1 MRSQSHGSP
10 QGKPQDPLTLTCP
23 ADIVAALPY
32 LVPGP
37 PDPGIVVLALTEDGR
52 VHSVLQA
59 DLDRVEEASS
69 AELRAVSAVEHTA
82 AARCGEL
89 LVVAFGPP
97 ERVLPDINALLWA
110 ALERS
115 VTVLDAFRVW
125 EGRYW
130 SHTCPEPGCC
140 PPEGR
145 PLETDRSTAPADA
158 VLRGIVPVAQL
169 LSGTEDRVR
178 AVLGPAEE
186 AALALVAARVEEI
199 EAAER
204 ARPCGP
210 GPEAGLAA
218 VRSAVRAE
226 WEGAH
231 VTGHAELAELGVYL
245 ACVRVR
251 DEAWARITERSAPV
265 HERLWAR
272 VVRHVPARLRAAP
285 ASLLAVA
292 AWQRDD
298 VPLASAALE
307 AALDADPDY
316 SMALL
321 MRRALD
327 WGLPVERWREAAP
340 LRSRDLEP
348 WGGE

>member
-1 MRSQSHGSP
+1 MRSQSHGFP
-10 QGKPQDPLTLTCP
+10 QGDPQGPLTLTCP

-37 PDPGIVVLALTEDGR
+37 PDPGIVVLALAEGGR

-69 AELRAVSAVEHTA
+69 TELRAVSAVEHAA

-97 ERVLPDINALLWA
+97 ERVVPDIDALLRA
-110 ALERS
+110 APERN

-130 SHTCPEPGCC
+130 SHTCPGPGCC

-169 LSGTEDRVR
+169 LSGTEARVR
-178 AVLGPAEE
+178 AVLGPVEE
-186 AALALVAARVEEI
+186 AALALVAARAEEI

-204 ARPCGP
+204 ARPGR
-210 GPEAGLAA
+210 PEAALAA

-245 ACVRVR
+245 TRVRVR

-327 WGLPVERWREAAP
+327 WGLPVERWRETAP
-340 LRSRDLEP
+340 PLSRGREP